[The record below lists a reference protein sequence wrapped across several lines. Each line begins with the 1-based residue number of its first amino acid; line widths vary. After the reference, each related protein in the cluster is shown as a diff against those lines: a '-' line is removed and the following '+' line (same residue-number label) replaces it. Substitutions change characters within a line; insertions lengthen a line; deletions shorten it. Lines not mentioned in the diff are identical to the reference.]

1 MKKKPVRRHAM
12 NIADIKVGKRHR
24 KDHGDI
30 ASLAASMDALGLLHP
45 VVVTLDGKLIAGAR
59 RLKAAKQLRWTEIP
73 VRVVDLDNI
82 VRGEFS
88 ENTERK
94 DFTLTEAV
102 AIKRVL
108 EPLEKKAAKARQQQS
123 KGRGKKGGQV
133 APSFIGRAA
142 DKAAKATGKKRRTL
156 EKAEAIVVAAE
167 AEPKKYGKFAADMDR
182 TGRVDGVYRRLKVAQ
197 QAERIRAEPPPLPR
211 RGPYR
216 CVVVDFPWPD
226 NSGRDDPSYARI
238 VPDFP
243 PMTIKEICA
252 FPLASMLMPDAVVW
266 LWVTNYELLRGIHLP
281 VLEAHGLQAKALLT
295 WGKPHI
301 GSGNTLRGQTEHAIM
316 TVRGKA
322 ALDILTNQSTWLLA
336 KRPRGHSSKPPEFYD
351 MVELLCPAP
360 RYADVFSRYRHNNK
374 WEAHGDEAPV
384 MQEAA
389 E

>member
-73 VRVVDLDNI
+73 VRGSISTISSVVSFP
-82 VRGEFS
+82 RHR
-88 ENTERK
+88 TK

-108 EPLEKKAAKARQQQS
+108 KPLEKKAAKARQQQS

-266 LWVTNYELLRGIHLP
+266 LWVTNTNCCAAFICLCS
-281 VLEAHGLQAKALLT
+281 
-295 WGKPHI
+295 KP
-301 GSGNTLRGQTEHAIM
+301 
-316 TVRGKA
+316 TVC
-322 ALDILTNQSTWLLA
+322 
-336 KRPRGHSSKPPEFYD
+336 RPRR
-351 MVELLCPAP
+351 C
-360 RYADVFSRYRHNNK
+360 
-374 WEAHGDEAPV
+374 
-384 MQEAA
+384 
-389 E
+389 

>member
-123 KGRGKKGGQV
+123 KGRGKRVGKLPHLLSV
-133 APSFIGRAA
+133 VPPIRPPKRLVRSAAPW
-142 DKAAKATGKKRRTL
+142 
-156 EKAEAIVVAAE
+156 
-167 AEPKKYGKFAADMDR
+167 
-182 TGRVDGVYRRLKVAQ
+182 RRLRPSSSPPRPSPRSTASLLPIWIALVA
-197 QAERIRAEPPPLPR
+197 
-211 RGPYR
+211 
-216 CVVVDFPWPD
+216 
-226 NSGRDDPSYARI
+226 
-238 VPDFP
+238 
-243 PMTIKEICA
+243 
-252 FPLASMLMPDAVVW
+252 
-266 LWVTNYELLRGIHLP
+266 
-281 VLEAHGLQAKALLT
+281 LT
-295 WGKPHI
+295 
-301 GSGNTLRGQTEHAIM
+301 
-316 TVRGKA
+316 V
-322 ALDILTNQSTWLLA
+322 ST
-336 KRPRGHSSKPPEFYD
+336 
-351 MVELLCPAP
+351 
-360 RYADVFSRYRHNNK
+360 DV
-374 WEAHGDEAPV
+374 
-384 MQEAA
+384 
-389 E
+389 